1 MSSEHRRAPRRRI
14 TETRRVGSW
23 GNVFYEHVLAC
34 GHIEKRPRLHAVK
47 SLACVS
53 CLRTQKKEIELLSL
67 GAPTREVEPYVEQS
81 EIEIARVK
89 AKLAHHLNV
98 SLEQVEVS
106 VIDKFGKQKISGA
119 VVFLS
124 EYDVN
129 NMVQ

>member
-1 MSSEHRRAPRRRI
+1 MSTEHRRAPRKRI

-23 GNVFYEHVLAC
+23 GSVFYEHVLEC

-53 CLRTQKKEIELLSL
+53 CLRNQKKEIEILSL
-67 GAPTREVEPYVEQS
+67 GAPTREVEPYAEQS

-89 AKLAHHLNV
+89 AKLAHYLNV

-106 VIDKFGKQKISGA
+106 VVDKFGKQKISGA

-124 EYDVN
+124 EQDLN
-129 NMVQ
+129 KIVQ